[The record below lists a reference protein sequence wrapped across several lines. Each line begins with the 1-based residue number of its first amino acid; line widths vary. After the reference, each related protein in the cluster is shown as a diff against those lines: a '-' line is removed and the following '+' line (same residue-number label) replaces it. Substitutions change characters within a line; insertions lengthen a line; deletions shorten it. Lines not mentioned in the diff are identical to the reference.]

1 MNMRGLSDEESAL
14 HVQIQ
19 TFLDELWK
27 NNQQHSNVIIESAM
41 KFVFGRRAQ
50 EGGFEFAVESVSHSV
65 NTYSMDLKRFLE
77 SKKQG
82 RS

>member
-1 MNMRGLSDEESAL
+1 MNMRGLNEEESAI
-14 HVQIQ
+14 HVQVQ

-50 EGGFEFAVESVSHSV
+50 EGGFAYAVESVSASV
-65 NTYSMDLKRFLE
+65 NTYSLDLKKFLE